1 MFWCLN
7 FAEYKVKSSNYERST
22 SSVNLVVCNEEY
34 TKKEPKDHDHKNIQR
49 FLSECEVMFILRHPC
64 VSCIIVVNNDH
75 LPSIIL
81 SLESAIAKKKLEQH
95 KKCRITVDNE
105 WFDTFHRN
113 FMHSDLKPS
122 NILISK
128 GKQGW
133 ISDFKKRV
141 WTLPFMTPELLV
153 EDEKNWNSH
162 QTNKIDVYSILIIL
176 IRIVTGSYPKFN
188 LRNVSNGILPPL
200 PDTIVNLV
208 SELIKICLFLEPEN
222 NLSFV

>member
-22 SSVNLVVCNEEY
+22 SNVNLVVCNEEY

-113 FMHSDLKPS
+113 FMHGDLKPS

-133 ISDFKKRV
+133 ISDFKK
-141 WTLPFMTPELLV
+141 
-153 EDEKNWNSH
+153 
-162 QTNKIDVYSILIIL
+162 
-176 IRIVTGSYPKFN
+176 
-188 LRNVSNGILPPL
+188 
-200 PDTIVNLV
+200 V
-208 SELIKICLFLEPEN
+208 SEHSHSWHQNFLLKMKNMEIHIKQTRLMFIQSKSFLFASLQEVIQSLI
-222 NLSFV
+222 